1 MTNKGGRPVRETDVA
16 TMLNLFQLAGHYS
29 SQHGPFHDLRDSLL
43 RDQVFGPNGEP
54 LPLPPVGNWILALGV
69 SLLGR
74 DTPAGHELF
83 SRVTNHQTAGDL
95 VEAWALQLW
104 QRDYRSLCEQL
115 SGFFLLLHDIL
126 ADVPA
131 RLYSALG
138 QEWRIT
144 WCEFRDIMRA
154 WIGDP
159 PAPTML
165 AITQEPETEAGQSR
179 FGRLSETLRARSL
192 SPSDGPLLGSRT
204 DLIDGATDARVFPTI
219 LLPYTFPAFQ
229 VGLALPLP
237 LQDQSEC
244 AYMIAWSSM
253 HAALLPVT
261 ILLFSLLSCLHRCL
275 AHFLSRCLR
284 WGTQCPDLWTSHTG
298 AQSSDPGKSLIRS
311 CFSPFRILCKQ
322 LLFMLCTGCL
332 IQTGTSTK
340 TGVAKE
346 ATVTVV
352 GSEPVSSR
360 MPALQTAG
368 YQSVATAGP
377 ASLPRKR
384 ALRRAIGR
392 AARNPDQSTHYK
404 GRLCTLDTLREVP
417 ANSGARPAP
426 RSRVGVTDSKHGPRI
441 RAMSWNVGGLSQEA
455 WLEVQIWMHQQTEHD
470 VILLQETHW
479 RFTSSWSIPR
489 YHIFHSGATDHRF
502 QGCMIAIHKSITS
515 FESVRFPEHAL
526 QGGYLTPFRLGMF
539 RIWHRSRWLRSAPL
553 RSPRGRRLRRQQRRS
568 LS

>member
-1 MTNKGGRPVRETDVA
+1 MPDVEHAKTKWHQVTTLESMLRDVRETDVA

-275 AHFLSRCLR
+275 AHFISRCLR
-284 WGTQCPDLWTSHTG
+284 WGTQCLDLWTSHTG

-322 LLFMLCTGCL
+322 LLFMLRIGCL

-340 TGVAKE
+340 TGLAKE
-346 ATVTVV
+346 AAATVV
-352 GSEPVSSR
+352 GSEPVSTY
-360 MPALQTAG
+360 MPALPTAG
-368 YQSVATAGP
+368 CHSVATAGP
-377 ASLPRKR
+377 ACLPRKR

-392 AARNPDQSTHYK
+392 AARNPAQSTHYK
-404 GRLCTLDTLREVP
+404 GRLCTFDTLRAVP

-426 RSRVGVTDSKHGPRI
+426 RSRVGPLGSGPCRGMLGVSRRRHG
-441 RAMSWNVGGLSQEA
+441 
-455 WLEVQIWMHQQTEHD
+455 
-470 VILLQETHW
+470 W
-479 RFTSSWSIPR
+479 RCRS
-489 YHIFHSGATDHRF
+489 
-502 QGCMIAIHKSITS
+502 GCMNKLSMMSFCCRRPTGGSQAHGVSHGTTFSMVERRITD
-515 FESVRFPEHAL
+515 
-526 QGGYLTPFRLGMF
+526 FRVV
-539 RIWHRSRWLRSAPL
+539 
-553 RSPRGRRLRRQQRRS
+553 
-568 LS
+568 